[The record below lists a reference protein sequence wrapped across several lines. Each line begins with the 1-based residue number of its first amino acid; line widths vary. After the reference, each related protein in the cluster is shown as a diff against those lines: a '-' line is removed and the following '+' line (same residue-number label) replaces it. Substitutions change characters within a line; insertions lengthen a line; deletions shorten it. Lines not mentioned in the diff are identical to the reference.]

1 MYKEHFMFSGE
12 KEQLV
17 RKKRKNFETWQYRSN
32 LKSHSKN
39 DKRKKEKRYF
49 KNQFEMEHFLVSY
62 IELLVKHKTHH
73 H

>member
-32 LKSHSKN
+32 LKSNSKN
-39 DKRKKEKRYF
+39 DKRKKEKHYF